1 VIGSLRAETSDF
13 HQKRYLSIDVN
24 LIHVK
29 VDLPESIRLS
39 IETNR
44 KIAWDFHAALNNRD
58 IDKAMSMFADDASW
72 IVMPGATMYNKQEIR
87 KYLEKA
93 MKNFP
98 KFVMKDIH
106 PPVVSGDMLTHEYIH
121 EVRLQDGREGQIPAV
136 VVMELSN
143 GKINQIRY
151 YIDKLEAAKQM
162 AKGIINKRAVTGI
175 VKQVDQR
182 LNP

>member
-1 VIGSLRAETSDF
+1 M
-13 HQKRYLSIDVN
+13 
-24 LIHVK
+24 
-29 VDLPESIRLS
+29 S

-72 IVMPGATMYNKQEIR
+72 IAMPGATMYNKQEIR

-98 KFVMKDIH
+98 KFVVKDIH

-121 EVRLQDGREGQIPAV
+121 HNNRWNLSLTAILQSNFV
-136 VVMELSN
+136 ELSN
-143 GKINQIRY
+143 GKINQIRF

-162 AKGIINKRAVTGI
+162 AKGVINKRAVTGI
-175 VKQVDQR
+175 VKQVDQL

>member
-1 VIGSLRAETSDF
+1 M
-13 HQKRYLSIDVN
+13 
-24 LIHVK
+24 
-29 VDLPESIRLS
+29 S

-44 KIAWDFHAALNNRD
+44 RIAWDFHSPLNNRD

-72 IVMPGATMYNKQEIR
+72 IVMPGATIYDKQEIR

-93 MKNFP
+93 MRNFP
-98 KFVMKDIH
+98 KFVVKDIH

-136 VVMELSN
+136 VVMELSG
-143 GKINQIRY
+143 GKINQIRH

-162 AKGIINKRAVTGI
+162 TKGIVSKRVVARI
-175 VKQVDQR
+175 IKQVEEL

>member
-1 VIGSLRAETSDF
+1 M
-13 HQKRYLSIDVN
+13 
-24 LIHVK
+24 
-29 VDLPESIRLS
+29 S

-44 KIAWDFHAALNNRD
+44 KIASDFHAALNNRD
-58 IDKAMSMFADDASW
+58 VDKAMSMFADDASW

-98 KFVMKDIH
+98 KFVVNDIH

-121 EVRLQDGREGQIPAV
+121 EVRTRDGQEGQVPAV
-136 VVMELSN
+136 VVMELKN
-143 GKINQIRY
+143 GKITQIRY
-151 YIDKLEAAKQM
+151 YIDKLEAARQM
-162 AKGIINKRAVTGI
+162 ATGFVTKRV
-175 VKQVDQR
+175 VSSVVRQVDEL